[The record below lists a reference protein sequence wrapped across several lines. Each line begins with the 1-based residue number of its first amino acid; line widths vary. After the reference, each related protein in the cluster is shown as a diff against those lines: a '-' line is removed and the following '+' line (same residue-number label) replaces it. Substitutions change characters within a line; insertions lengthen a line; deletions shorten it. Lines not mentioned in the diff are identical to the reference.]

1 MLATSAGFPPD
12 GPDWVLE
19 LKWDGCRGQLIVDDD
34 EWQLRSRPGRCVTG
48 SFSELSHLV
57 QMLRGHRVVLDG
69 ELVCLGP
76 DGKPDFHALR
86 PRFTG
91 RRGAPCTFVIFDLL
105 HLDGRAVWR
114 LPYAERRSLLAELLP
129 GQGQGWRVP
138 EPLQGDPRTVL
149 DLVAREHL
157 EGIVAKR
164 LDWPYEPGRRARS
177 WMKLKARREETFAL
191 TAWSPA
197 TTRQPETFF
206 VSRRTIEG
214 VLLPAGGVQL
224 GLRGESREALRRA
237 VAERTQPTK
246 RRIRPVA
253 AGLTVTVDFHGPADR
268 PLRDAVMRSFAVN

>member
-114 LPYAERRSLLAELLP
+114 LPYAERR
-129 GQGQGWRVP
+129 
-138 EPLQGDPRTVL
+138 TVL

-206 VSRRTIEG
+206 VSRRTSEG

-224 GLRGESREALRRA
+224 GLRGESREALRSA